1 MFPPAKDQDYRRL
14 LDAVNGIERQ
24 MFVFTKGTERWCRMR
39 GIDLG
44 NLRTALLRH
53 FRNRCSVYE
62 KRVQRRTF
70 AQHFEANLALFSGMD
85 EDEDPNSEA
94 YLELVLNAR
103 GLLAITV
110 HSHNNSYRLPRHC
123 EGEA

>member
-1 MFPPAKDQDYRRL
+1 MPTAATPQDYRRL
-14 LDAVNGIERQ
+14 LDAVNGIENQ
-24 MFVFTKGTERWCRMR
+24 MYAFTNRTERWCRMR

-53 FRNRCSVYE
+53 FRNRCSVYQ
-62 KRVQRRTF
+62 KPVRQRIV
-70 AQHFEANLALFSGMD
+70 AQLFEANLALFSGVD
-85 EDEDPNSEA
+85 EDSNSEA

-103 GLLAITV
+103 GFLTITV
-110 HSHNNSYRLPRHC
+110 HNHNNIYRLPRHC

>member
-1 MFPPAKDQDYRRL
+1 
-14 LDAVNGIERQ
+14 
-24 MFVFTKGTERWCRMR
+24 MR

-53 FRNRCSVYE
+53 FRNRCSVYQ
-62 KRVQRRTF
+62 KPVRQRIV
-70 AQHFEANLALFSGMD
+70 AQFFEANLALFSSVD
-85 EDEDPNSEA
+85 EDSNSEA

-103 GLLAITV
+103 GFLTITV
-110 HSHNNSYRLPRHC
+110 HNHDNIYRLPRHC

>member
-24 MFVFTKGTERWCRMR
+24 MFAFTDRTERWCRMR
-39 GIDLG
+39 GMSLE
-44 NLRTALLRH
+44 NLRKSLLRH

-62 KRVQRRTF
+62 KPVQRRTF
-70 AQHFEANLALFSGMD
+70 AQLFEANLALFSGM
-85 EDEDPNSEA
+85 DEDPNSEA

-103 GLLAITV
+103 GFLAITV
-110 HSHNNSYRLPRHC
+110 HSHNNSYRLPRRC